1 MNRTLIRRATI
12 PATAVLGLALGLS
25 ACGASNEDS
34 SSTTPTSSTSGGAPA
49 LSGTLDGAGSSA
61 QEAAMDAW
69 RAAFQTANPDVT
81 VNYDPSGSGA
91 GVDTF
96 VAGGVQ
102 FAGSDAYLDPDQIKA
117 AQKQCGGSYVEVP
130 MYISRIAVIYNLS
143 GVDTLNL
150 APDTVAAI
158 FKGGIT
164 KWNDPKIVA
173 DNPDASLPDTAIT
186 PVHRSDDSGTTFNFT
201 DYLSQAA
208 KSAWGSEA
216 NETWPDKSGE
226 AADGTSGVIEAVKQ
240 GEGAVGYA
248 DASQAGDLGIA
259 NIGVGSEFVA
269 PSPDAAAA
277 VVEASTPAK
286 DRPANDLALDINRT
300 STASGT
306 YPVVL
311 VSYQIAC
318 SSYSD
323 PGTADLVKAFLT
335 YELSSEGQQA
345 AASAAGSAPL
355 SDTLSQKATTAVAT
369 ISSAS

>member
-1 MNRTLIRRATI
+1 MTDKGPHVNRTLIRRATI
-12 PATAVLGLALGLS
+12 PATAALGLALGLS

-34 SSTTPTSSTSGGAPA
+34 SSTTPTSSTSGGGPA

-130 MYISRIAVIYNLS
+130 MYISPIAVIYNLP

-164 KWNDPKIVA
+164 KWNDPKIAA

-208 KSAWGSEA
+208 EVGL
-216 NETWPDKSGE
+216 GE
-226 AADGTSGVIEAVKQ
+226 RGQTRRGRTRAAKPRMA
-240 GEGAVGYA
+240 
-248 DASQAGDLGIA
+248 
-259 NIGVGSEFVA
+259 
-269 PSPDAAAA
+269 
-277 VVEASTPAK
+277 
-286 DRPANDLALDINRT
+286 RPA
-300 STASGT
+300 
-306 YPVVL
+306 
-311 VSYQIAC
+311 
-318 SSYSD
+318 
-323 PGTADLVKAFLT
+323 
-335 YELSSEGQQA
+335 
-345 AASAAGSAPL
+345 
-355 SDTLSQKATTAVAT
+355 
-369 ISSAS
+369 